1 MKTKIIT
8 IFFSALLAGSFL
20 LMGFNKFITPEFILK
35 IDNDKIT
42 VVEFN
47 QLFNEYKI
55 NSNLQQLNPQ
65 QEIVAKINYIGQLI
79 NELSLKKYLKEKIR
93 LNENSVMTVLKKT
106 LGENQDISKFSTSK
120 FQDTLD
126 NLGNEIN
133 KEIFLDSLES
143 ELFKNI
149 EINKKLL
156 KEKIVKIYKIKNEDL
171 NIDSESIS
179 KYENEI
185 DTYRIEVRKV
195 DLVKYIKETII
206 NESIIKSFY
215 DENINIFT
223 KPKTFSYD
231 QIIVKQNDLSS
242 LKFEDYRNDKN
253 KINSFTKIEKQ
264 KILPQIYSKLNELNE
279 NKESGIFKIGDL
291 NYIVKLNKIN
301 PAIIYTKQEVKLEII
316 NKIIDD
322 ELKNIEILNLDEI
335 NNEFIKEENLYS
347 DNFSFRENLDKD
359 NYKIFE
365 GQNEGNF
372 IDKKKYYEYNII
384 KTSINKI
391 PLNEKNAFINKYM
404 NFLKQK
410 NKKINQYDLDDLI
423 EIEVKNINYFLR
435 SLEIEDEKLSE
446 DQLEMV
452 VLIKKEKP
460 IKITLTNNI
469 YILKYNKESLL
480 NSEQIQNTII
490 NIFYNELLN
499 AIKSLYEIE
508 VNNEKLLQ

>member
-1 MKTKIIT
+1 MKLWNLKSEWRVFNTYVQK
-8 IFFSALLAGSFL
+8 FFL
-20 LMGFNKFITPEFILK
+20 
-35 IDNDKIT
+35 
-42 VVEFN
+42 
-47 QLFNEYKI
+47 
-55 NSNLQQLNPQ
+55 
-65 QEIVAKINYIGQLI
+65 
-79 NELSLKKYLKEKIR
+79 
-93 LNENSVMTVLKKT
+93 TVLKKT

-143 ELFKNI
+143 ELFKKI

-195 DLVKYIKETII
+195 DLVKYINETII

-335 NNEFIKEENLYS
+335 NNEFIEEENLYS

-372 IDKKKYYEYNII
+372 IDKKNIMNII
-384 KTSINKI
+384 
-391 PLNEKNAFINKYM
+391 
-404 NFLKQK
+404 
-410 NKKINQYDLDDLI
+410 
-423 EIEVKNINYFLR
+423 
-435 SLEIEDEKLSE
+435 LSKR
-446 DQLEMV
+446 Q
-452 VLIKKEKP
+452 LIK
-460 IKITLTNNI
+460 
-469 YILKYNKESLL
+469 
-480 NSEQIQNTII
+480 
-490 NIFYNELLN
+490 FH
-499 AIKSLYEIE
+499 
-508 VNNEKLLQ
+508 